1 MTDLESERKQ
11 LLAIHAAMVEI
22 LKEPITQP
30 SRTAYSN
37 LQTLLGIRWSAL
49 RSAMDKLSFGMK
61 A

>member
-1 MTDLESERKQ
+1 MSELESERKE
-11 LLAIHAAMVEI
+11 LLNIHARMVEI
-22 LKEPITQP
+22 LQEPITQP
-30 SRTAYSN
+30 SRTQYSN